1 VLMVGAGLL
10 IRSFLRLQNVSLG
23 FTPEHLLTLQM
34 RLPKDEAQDSTRVA
48 NLFREVIERVQA
60 VHGVQVVGVATALP
74 VMELGIRSSLT
85 IEGRTEPSP
94 GQPPRLA
101 NNRVVSPGYFRALG
115 IPLIEGRLPSTQDS
129 TQVLPVAVINRAM
142 AKRYWSDENPVG
154 KRFRLQASGT
164 PPPWLTVVGV
174 VGDIHQGGLDTAPV
188 PEFYTPFTQDY
199 PPFAVP
205 LVLFVRTDGNPWRLI
220 SEVREQI
227 GAVEKNL
234 PVFAIQTME
243 DVLAQWLAPRRFNL
257 LLMSVFAGVAL
268 ALAAVGIY
276 GVVSYS
282 VSQRT
287 RELGV
292 RVALGA
298 QPRDLLA
305 LVIRQGLVLAVT
317 GVVMGLV
324 VSFGLTRWLATL
336 LFGISATDPITLA
349 SVARLFMLVALFACY
364 LPARRAMKVDPMVA
378 LRYE

>member
-1 VLMVGAGLL
+1 V
-10 IRSFLRLQNVSLG
+10 
-23 FTPEHLLTLQM
+23 
-34 RLPKDEAQDSTRVA
+34 D
-48 NLFREVIERVQA
+48 
-60 VHGVQVVGVATALP
+60 
-74 VMELGIRSSLT
+74 
-85 IEGRTEPSP
+85 
-94 GQPPRLA
+94 
-101 NNRVVSPGYFRALG
+101 
-115 IPLIEGRLPSTQDS
+115 
-129 TQVLPVAVINRAM
+129 
-142 AKRYWSDENPVG
+142 
-154 KRFRLQASGT
+154 
-164 PPPWLTVVGV
+164 
-174 VGDIHQGGLDTAPV
+174 
-188 PEFYTPFTQDY
+188 
-199 PPFAVP
+199 
-205 LVLFVRTDGNPWRLI
+205 
-220 SEVREQI
+220 
-227 GAVEKNL
+227 KNL

-349 SVARLFMLVALFACY
+349 SVASLFMLVALFACY

>member
-1 VLMVGAGLL
+1 MVG
-10 IRSFLRLQNVSLG
+10 I
-23 FTPEHLLTLQM
+23 
-34 RLPKDEAQDSTRVA
+34 
-48 NLFREVIERVQA
+48 
-60 VHGVQVVGVATALP
+60 
-74 VMELGIRSSLT
+74 
-85 IEGRTEPSP
+85 
-94 GQPPRLA
+94 
-101 NNRVVSPGYFRALG
+101 
-115 IPLIEGRLPSTQDS
+115 
-129 TQVLPVAVINRAM
+129 
-142 AKRYWSDENPVG
+142 
-154 KRFRLQASGT
+154 
-164 PPPWLTVVGV
+164 

-199 PPFAVP
+199 APFAVP
-205 LVLFVRTDGNPWRLI
+205 GVLFVRTDGNPWSLI

-227 GAVEKNL
+227 GAVDKNL

-292 RVALGA
+292 RMALGG
-298 QPRDLLA
+298 QRRDLLA

-324 VSFGLTRWLATL
+324 LSFGLTRWLATL

-349 SVARLFMLVALFACY
+349 SVAGLFTLVALFACY
-364 LPARRAMKVDPMVA
+364 LPARRAMKVDSMVA